1 MFKIPSQATV
11 TIKGNTIEVLSP
23 FDNDTVINAP
33 IKTLGNENKKTLKS
47 MFKSFGDAYLA

>member
-11 TIKGNTIEVLSP
+11 TIKGNTIEVLTP